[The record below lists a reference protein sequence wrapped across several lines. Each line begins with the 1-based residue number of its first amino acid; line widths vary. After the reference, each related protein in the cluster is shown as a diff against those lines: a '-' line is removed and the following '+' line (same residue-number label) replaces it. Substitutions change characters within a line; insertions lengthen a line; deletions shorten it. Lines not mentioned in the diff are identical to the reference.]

1 MGGVEVESEEAAAAA
16 AGGTE
21 AAAAAMSPIMARLSS
36 SDDAVTGEAP
46 RLASSSEARWL
57 RSLELMVDVPR
68 NAGSE
73 TATWAEQLLLDFC
86 WLLENSKAFCDS
98 AFFMTCI
105 FLTHELAGTTQ
116 NSPGAKEQA
125 RGPPVNQSRP
135 GLLPIVDTILPA
147 VISKVGSHLRYR
159 MIDPH

>member
-1 MGGVEVESEEAAAAA
+1 MGGVEVESEEAATAA

-21 AAAAAMSPIMARLSS
+21 AAAAAMSPIMARLLS

-73 TATWAEQLLLDFC
+73 TATWAEQLRAASSVGFWRIRKHSVILWGIGDESFLYDVYFSDARTC
-86 WLLENSKAFCDS
+86 WNNAKLPRRKRTSKRP
-98 AFFMTCI
+98 
-105 FLTHELAGTTQ
+105 AGQPIQT
-116 NSPGAKEQA
+116 
-125 RGPPVNQSRP
+125 RP
-135 GLLPIVDTILPA
+135 TA
-147 VISKVGSHLRYR
+147 HR
-159 MIDPH
+159 